1 MGSEHLKT
9 EPAVAVRKRL
19 SRPVP
24 EENSCREVCLDQ
36 LCPSSRAPL
45 LFQVDIRSVQRH
57 PETPVHVAGFH
68 LPSKVRL
75 VLAGGAGCQM
85 CANADA
91 PLSQKSA
98 QAGTR
103 TPRVQEDTQA
113 DDFSSF
119 LFWREPL
126 PRVDGELL
134 SLLVSL
140 LLGEHHRDT
149 SSQLPPVLPTRIHWR
164 SRTPEPRRHQNR
176 PQQQQKQRLRSSSS
190 SAASCSGGNLSRPSR
205 TSCWRCWSVWSR
217 STQRSHDPRRTPGSL
232 CCFPL

>member
-1 MGSEHLKT
+1 M
-9 EPAVAVRKRL
+9 
-19 SRPVP
+19 
-24 EENSCREVCLDQ
+24 DQ

-85 CANADA
+85 CANADT

-98 QAGTR
+98 EARTR
-103 TPRVQEDTQA
+103 PPQVQEVTHA
-113 DDFSSF
+113 HDFSSF

-140 LLGEHHRDT
+140 LLGQHHQDASSNHLLSSPPGSSGGAELQNPGDT
-149 SSQLPPVLPTRIHWR
+149 RTVHSSSRSSVSGAAAVQQLPVLEGTSPVHPGRAAGDAGPFGAGPARGHM
-164 SRTPEPRRHQNR
+164 TPEGLQGH
-176 PQQQQKQRLRSSSS
+176 
-190 SAASCSGGNLSRPSR
+190 SAAFLF
-205 TSCWRCWSVWSR
+205 
-217 STQRSHDPRRTPGSL
+217 SH
-232 CCFPL
+232 